1 MIKFWSYQEEYQ
13 NIKNVLLKSIDKS
26 IKRGSIFF
34 GKELKRFEKKFIK
47 INKGNFGAAVGSG
60 TDALIIALN
69 LSILKKMMKLL
80 L

>member
-34 GKELKRFEKKFIK
+34 GKEFFI
-47 INKGNFGAAVGSG
+47 
-60 TDALIIALN
+60 
-69 LSILKKMMKLL
+69 
-80 L
+80 